1 MEDHT
6 VVELLP
12 CRDISDNS
20 YDGVVVVSHD
30 VASTVNLLPSLNTV
44 LKRQME
50 LDTNAFQVENVALIQ
65 VDTQIIPSGR
75 LILSPTGVVNRDFDD
90 VRRYVDASDAGIKK
104 AIKTGIKKILLVVVP
119 HPDYPN
125 ARLASV
131 LGALQTLYVPL
142 EIREAFGNRKQ
153 KAQLLGVLFPK
164 DDTNAENALK
174 IARGIEA
181 GRYVARDIA
190 GSDPERMAPPK
201 VSDYVKQ
208 AFKDSSVVKV
218 DVIDNQ
224 DTIKKEYPF
233 THAVNRG
240 SNVVPRYQARII
252 KLTYQ
257 GEGPVEETLMFV
269 GKGVTLDTGG
279 LDVKTNGHMVGM
291 SRDKSGAAAVAGFFK
306 TLEILRPKNI
316 KVVGTMSVVRN
327 GIGPE
332 SYSCDEILTAR
343 SGRRVRVVNTDA
355 EGRMVMLDPLCE
367 MKERALNEVNP
378 HIFTIATLTGHAVLT
393 VGEGYSIAMD
403 NGPAHR
409 NETGVKLREASEMV
423 GDMVEVSIL
432 RREDYD
438 YHRGKSEYE
447 DLRQSGTGSSA
458 TTPRGHMRPCAFL
471 IMGSGLDEHGID
483 SKNPLKYTHIDMA
496 GAEGP
501 EFPSVPWGSP
511 VAALAARYILPRVK

>member
-1 MEDHT
+1 MSNN
-6 VVELLP
+6 VVELRP
-12 CRDISDNS
+12 CRDIGDIS
-20 YDGVVVVSHD
+20 YDGVVIVSHD
-30 VASTVNLLPSLNTV
+30 AASLLALLPSLNNV
-44 LKRQME
+44 VKRQAE
-50 LDTNAFQVENVALIQ
+50 LDSNAFEVGNIALIQ
-65 VDTQIIPSGR
+65 IDTQIIPSGR
-75 LILSPTGVVNRDFDD
+75 FILSPTGGVNRDFDD
-90 VRRYVDASDAGIKK
+90 VRRYVDASETGIKK
-104 AIKTGIKKILLVVVP
+104 ALNVGMKKILLVVVP
-119 HPDYPN
+119 HTDYPN
-125 ARLASV
+125 AKLASI

-142 EIREAFGNRKQ
+142 EIREAFQDRKQ
-153 KAQLLGVLFPK
+153 KAQLLGVLFPT
-164 DDTNAENALK
+164 DDTNAEKLLK
-174 IARGIEA
+174 IASGIEA
-181 GRYVARDIA
+181 GKYVARDIA

-201 VSDYVKQ
+201 VSDYVKES
-208 AFKDSSVVKV
+208 FKNSNAVKV
-218 DVIDNQ
+218 EVIDNQ

-240 SNVVPRYQARII
+240 SNTVPRYQARIV

-257 GEGPVEETLMFV
+257 GEGPIEETLMFV

-279 LDVKTNGHMVGM
+279 LDVKISGHMVGM
-291 SRDKSGAAAVAGFFK
+291 SRDKSGAAAVAGLFK
-306 TLEILRPKNI
+306 TLDVLRPKNL

-332 SYSCDEILTAR
+332 SYSCDEVLTAR

-409 NETGVKLREASEMV
+409 NQSGPKLREASETV
-423 GDMVEVSIL
+423 GDMVEVSVL

-501 EFPSVPWGSP
+501 DFPSVPWGSP
-511 VAALAARYILPRVK
+511 VAALAARYIVPRVK